1 MPQLHRRGAG
11 WMRLPEPRAPGWAL
25 AIPRAQQALHGALHD
40 VSSRVHKK
48 RHFNSLRTQD
58 KLDFNM
64 QAAIAFKAPLVR
76 PAQRATARP
85 QRAASLVVRSAPK
98 SEDIQ
103 KAIKEAEDTCAGG
116 ASGEW

>member
-1 MPQLHRRGAG
+1 MSPPRGHR
-11 WMRLPEPRAPGWAL
+11 
-25 AIPRAQQALHGALHD
+25 
-40 VSSRVHKK
+40 SRYFHLF
-48 RHFNSLRTQD
+48 RIRN
-58 KLDFNM
+58 KLNYNM

-103 KAIKEAEDTCAGG
+103 KAIQEAEETCAGG
-116 ASGEW
+116 VSGEW